1 MLANL
6 CDTFRDL
13 SRSPNIVPFHMLGIA
28 SYCAIVTLSLTRAVF
43 TMLNFKECHDLE
55 MVSKITQRQLIL
67 LSTGMYPT
75 SVLPVSISY
84 ASFAESGSHS
94 IPGQQ
99 QHSSTLSWCRALITA
114 TLYLPSHRRPQPTSS
129 NECLTLLPALSR
141 ARRNTTTN
149 WHKSCATIFIGSV
162 CRSGSSSAPWCTAV
176 YRTLLPSTSV
186 STASRSRMLPLA
198 VNYDPPA
205 AIKLSFAAT
214 TRARSAIR
222 PSLSLAQHPTVS
234 NSLPDK
240 LRDPSLSINSFCHQL
255 KTFLFAE

>member
-1 MLANL
+1 MKISLCHAGCHKIAYMQYVSKSVYFYVFFNVFLYCLCLFLFVQNLSGMIKIKQESQLMLANL

-99 QHSSTLSWCRALITA
+99 QHSSTLS
-114 TLYLPSHRRPQPTSS
+114 
-129 NECLTLLPALSR
+129 
-141 ARRNTTTN
+141 
-149 WHKSCATIFIGSV
+149 
-162 CRSGSSSAPWCTAV
+162 
-176 YRTLLPSTSV
+176 
-186 STASRSRMLPLA
+186 
-198 VNYDPPA
+198 
-205 AIKLSFAAT
+205 
-214 TRARSAIR
+214 
-222 PSLSLAQHPTVS
+222 
-234 NSLPDK
+234 
-240 LRDPSLSINSFCHQL
+240 
-255 KTFLFAE
+255 